1 VLRIALVDDEHLARQ
16 GMRQLLAA
24 HPEVT
29 VVGEASRVSAAAEL
43 VRAEKPDAVFLDIQ
57 MPGADGFDLLS
68 QVDYD
73 LKVVFVT
80 AYSQHAARAF
90 EVQAIDYLL
99 KPVRPERLADAVQ
112 RLSAVCTQ
120 KPEATRYGPN
130 DRICLR
136 TPQRTLVAALSTITA
151 LEAEGDFTRFHIAG
165 EPPLLLYRSLG
176 ACEAILP
183 APPFL
188 RLSRSLI
195 VNLDRLAGIE
205 HHSRDDAHITLRDG
219 PHPFSLGR
227 RALARLKQHTN

>member
-1 VLRIALVDDEHLARQ
+1 MLRVALVDDESLARQ

-24 HPEVT
+24 HPDVAI
-29 VVGEASRVSAAAEL
+29 VGEASRVSTAAEL
-43 VRAEKPDAVFLDIQ
+43 VRMEKPDAVFLDIQ
-57 MPGADGFDLLS
+57 MPGVDGFDLLN

-99 KPVRPERLADAVQ
+99 KPVRPDRLADAIQ
-112 RLSAVCTQ
+112 RLTAVCSQ
-120 KPEATRYGPN
+120 KPESTRYGPT

-136 TPQRTLVAALSTITA
+136 TPQRTLIAAISAISA

-165 EPPLLLYRSLG
+165 EPPLLLYRSLS

-188 RLSRSLI
+188 RLSRSLM
-195 VNLDRLAGIE
+195 VNLDRLASIE
-205 HHSRDDAHITLRDG
+205 QNSRDDARITLRDG
-219 PHPFSLGR
+219 PTAFSLGR
-227 RALARLKQHTN
+227 RALARLKQHTG